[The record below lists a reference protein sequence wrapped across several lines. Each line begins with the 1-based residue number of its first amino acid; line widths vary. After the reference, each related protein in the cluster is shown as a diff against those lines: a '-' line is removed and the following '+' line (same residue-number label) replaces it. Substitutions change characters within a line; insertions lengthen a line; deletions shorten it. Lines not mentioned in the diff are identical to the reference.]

1 MSASERQMKI
11 LRILHRRKHETID
24 NLAKELGV
32 CKRTIIRDIEE
43 LSVDEPI
50 YTQAGRYYGGVYID
64 TTYSMSKMYFEESDR
79 LLIGKII
86 ADTENNTY
94 CTLNEDELKQLKRLL
109 ADYSKPKNKE
119 EIWTQKKKSSF

>member
-11 LRILHRRKHETID
+11 LRILHRRRHETIA

-32 CKRTIIRDIEE
+32 CARTVIRDIEE

-64 TTYSMSKMYFEESDR
+64 TSYSMNKMYFEEQDR
-79 LLIGKII
+79 LLIEKIV
-86 ADTENNTY
+86 ADIENNTY

-109 ADYSKPKNKE
+109 TDYSKPKNKE
-119 EIWTQKKKSSF
+119 EI